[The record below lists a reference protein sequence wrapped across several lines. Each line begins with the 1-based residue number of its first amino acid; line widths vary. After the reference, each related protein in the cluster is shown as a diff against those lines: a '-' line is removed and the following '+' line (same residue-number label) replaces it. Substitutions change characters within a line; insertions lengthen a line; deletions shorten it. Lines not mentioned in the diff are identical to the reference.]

1 MQPRSSSMPKFR
13 EIALIIIVLSIAI
26 LLFNCGEIATKPE
39 IKQVAKPTISPESGN
54 YNRALEVSMTCS
66 TEGARIYYSLD
77 GSEPDE
83 NSLLYSGPIW
93 VNSSSTIK
101 AKAYKEGWRNSDV
114 ASESYVMDLPTVAT
128 PIFSPVEGTYNRIE
142 NITIRCTTMGATI
155 RYTTDGSTPDETSAL
170 YAGAIA
176 INGNTTIKAKA
187 YRNGWIESSIA
198 EAYYELKIANPVFS
212 TAGGEYY
219 SNQSVAITCAT
230 PDATI
235 RYTTDNSTPTSSSKI
250 YTGAISI
257 DECITLK
264 ARAFKDNW
272 SDSDTME
279 AEYKLRVVNPVLSSP
294 GGTYSAPQSVSIT
307 CVTAGAEI
315 RYTIDGGFPNSSST
329 LYTEPIQINEN
340 TTLRVKAFKTGWQDS
355 NLITAV
361 YVLNLTYVIAPVFT
375 PPAGVYGGPQMVRIS
390 CATTGATIR
399 YTTDGSEPNSSSPA
413 YSGRV
418 LINDSA
424 TLKAKAYKAGLTDSE
439 TVSAD
444 YVIGV
449 ATPTFSPAGGTYY
462 EAQSVS
468 ISCATPGATIR
479 YTTNNSEPTSSSPIY
494 TDAITV
500 SQTTT
505 IKARAYKNGLIDSD
519 IAGAT
524 YRIWQIGGDMTYV
537 PGGTFTMGRTRG
549 HGDYDELPSHSV
561 SIVHFVISK
570 YPVTQDEFE
579 YIMGYNPGHD
589 FPNFDSPVCGV
600 TWYEALIYCNLRSI
614 NDGFT
619 PVYSINGSTNPYQWG
634 EVPETFD
641 EAWDNVRCDW
651 HNDGYRLPTEAEWEY
666 VARGATNN
674 PDYLYSGSDNI
685 DEVAWYADNSNETPK
700 PVGLKA
706 PNRQYI
712 YDMSGNAAEWCWDW
726 YDPVYYDSSPQIS
739 PKGPADG
746 EERVARGGSYA
757 SLSDQCRVSH
767 RGRGLPF
774 DKNTCFGFRV
784 CQSFSVEP
792 PVPITRDMDI

>member
-1 MQPRSSSMPKFR
+1 MFKFR
-13 EIALIIIVLSIAI
+13 DAALILFVLILAV
-26 LLFNCGEIATKPE
+26 LLFNCGKKTTKPE
-39 IKQVAKPTISPESGN
+39 IKQVSKPTISPGSGD
-54 YNRALEVSMTCS
+54 YNRAVEVTIRCS
-66 TEGARIYYSLD
+66 TEGARIYYTSD

-83 NSLLYSGPIW
+83 DSLLYSETFW

-101 AKAYKEGWRNSDV
+101 ARAYKEGWSESDV
-114 ASESYVMDLPTVAT
+114 ADESYVMNLPTVAT
-128 PIFSPVEGTYNRIE
+128 PILSPSEGTYNGID
-142 NITIRCTTMGATI
+142 NITIRCTTVGAAI
-155 RYTTDGSTPDETSAL
+155 RYTTDGSTPDETSTL
-170 YAGAIA
+170 YAGAIT
-176 INGNTTIKAKA
+176 IEGSTTIKAKA
-187 YRNGWIESSIA
+187 YRSGWIESSIA
-198 EAYYELKIANPVFS
+198 EAHYEFKVANPVFS
-212 TAGGEYY
+212 MAGGEFY
-219 SNQSVAITCAT
+219 SNQSVAISCAT
-230 PDATI
+230 ANATI
-235 RYTTDNSTPTSSSKI
+235 RYTTDGSTPTSSSKI

-264 ARAFKDNW
+264 ARAFKENW
-272 SDSDTME
+272 SDSDTVE
-279 AEYKLRVVNPVLSSP
+279 AEYNLKVVNPVLSSP
-294 GGTYSAPQSVSIT
+294 GGSYSAPQSVSIT

-329 LYTEPIQINEN
+329 LYTEPIQINGN
-340 TTLRVKAFKTGWQDS
+340 ATLRVKAFKPGWQDS
-355 NLITAV
+355 SLITAI
-361 YVLNLTYVIAPVFT
+361 YVLNLTYVIAPEFI

-399 YTTDGSEPNSSSPA
+399 YTTDGSEPNLSSPA

-462 EAQSVS
+462 DTQSVS

-479 YTTNNSEPTSSSPIY
+479 YTTDNSEPTLSSPIY

-500 SQTTT
+500 IQTTT

-524 YRIWQIGGDMTYV
+524 YRIEHIGGDMAYV

-579 YIMGYNPGHD
+579 HIMGYNPGHD

-600 TWYEALIYCNLRSI
+600 AWYEALKYCNLRSI

-619 PVYSINGSTNPYQWG
+619 PVYSINGSTNPYLWG
-634 EVPETFD
+634 EVPDTFD
-641 EAWDNVRCDW
+641 DAWDNVSCSW
-651 HNDGYRLPTEAEWEY
+651 HNSVYRLLTEAEWEY
-666 VARGATNN
+666 ASRGATNN

-706 PNRQYI
+706 PNRLYI

-726 YDPVYYDSSPQIS
+726 YDPDYYHYSPQNN

-746 EERVARGGSYA
+746 EKRVARGGSYA

-784 CQSFSVEP
+784 CRGFSVEP
-792 PVPITRDMDI
+792 PTP